1 MPSVFRIAR
10 AGLAGALTLAGVARQ
25 DAGAAAA
32 VPAQS
37 RAAAPLPAFEDA
49 LAVAA
54 DLPRLHSLIVS
65 RRGEILLERY
75 YNGARPTRPATI
87 KSAPKSVIS
96 ALVGM
101 AIDRRLIPGTEPPT
115 VQYLPDPPKDRDG

>member
-1 MPSVFRIAR
+1 MPPVFRIAL
-10 AGLAGALTLAGVARQ
+10 AGLAGALTLAGVAPR
-25 DAGAAAA
+25 DGAAAAA

-65 RRGEILLERY
+65 RRGAILLERY
-75 YNGARPTRPATI
+75 YNGARATRPANV
-87 KSAPKSVIS
+87 KSAAKSVIS
-96 ALVGM
+96 ALVGI
-101 AIDRRLIPGTEPPT
+101 AIHSAQSVLITLLVLT
-115 VQYLPDPPKDRDG
+115 LVL